1 MQIPSV
7 YAAVYTRKTPQR
19 RVPTY
24 GAAARR
30 KLRQMENFPSLHAVS
45 LFKKRPCS
53 PMQIYGTATLCR
65 RLR

>member
-7 YAAVYTRKTPQR
+7 FTAVYMRKTPSGYAD
-19 RVPTY
+19 Y

-30 KLRQMENFPSLHAVS
+30 RPRQMENFPSLHAVS
-45 LFKKRPCS
+45 LFKKRPFS